1 MGGRGCLQKVM
12 SPHRKNEYRKFL
24 NYSDRHGAKQR
35 PCIENLLG
43 VGYWWRLDQKC
54 THVCTRRWID
64 EKVVI
69 LSVNT
74 FSTFIC

>member
-24 NYSDRHGAKQR
+24 NYSDRYGAKQR

-43 VGYWWRLDQKC
+43 VGIGGGLIK
-54 THVCTRRWID
+54 
-64 EKVVI
+64 
-69 LSVNT
+69 SVLMYVPGGGLMKKW
-74 FSTFIC
+74 

>member
-43 VGYWWRLDQKC
+43 DGGGGGIGGGLIKNVLMYVPGGGLMKKW
-54 THVCTRRWID
+54 
-64 EKVVI
+64 
-69 LSVNT
+69 
-74 FSTFIC
+74 

>member
-43 VGYWWRLDQKC
+43 VGIGGGLIK
-54 THVCTRRWID
+54 
-64 EKVVI
+64 
-69 LSVNT
+69 SVLMYVPGGGYQEVG
-74 FSTFIC
+74 

>member
-24 NYSDRHGAKQR
+24 NYSDRHGAKQK

-43 VGYWWRLDQKC
+43 VGGGTGGGLIK
-54 THVCTRRWID
+54 
-64 EKVVI
+64 
-69 LSVNT
+69 SVLMYVPGGGLMKKW
-74 FSTFIC
+74 